1 MQAPVVTED
10 FFSATG
16 LEDPY
21 PLYDRLR
28 AAGPVHRLA
37 EQDLHLV
44 LGQREVRQVL
54 DDPGTFSSN
63 LAGVLQHQD
72 GDVGFIDTAAA
83 GAVDVLATADPPVHT
98 AQRRVLQKPFSRA
111 RIHALTDEV
120 DALLTPRIA
129 QLVGDGGGD
138 WMAGVATPLPVLMI
152 GRVLGLPARDADRL
166 TTWSDAAIELLSGLA
181 PADRLADV
189 GGRLAEFMDYLRGH
203 LDDARRQPSG
213 GLLDDI
219 AATAGAGQLTEREA
233 VVVLVQLVT
242 AGTESTTSLIGSAAR
257 LLATD
262 PALQDRLRE
271 APALIDSFVE
281 ETLRLESPFRGHF
294 RITTRPTELGGVSL
308 PRGAKLM
315 LLWGAANRDADP
327 FPDPAS
333 LDLERPGLKSHTGFG
348 RGIHFCLGAHL
359 ARLEATR
366 AITGLLAVTDR
377 VDLVPG
383 SAPRHLPSMFVRR
396 LARLPLAVTPSATRP
411 QAPPES

>member
-10 FFSATG
+10 LFSAAG

-21 PLYDRLR
+21 PVYERLR
-28 AAGPVHRLA
+28 AAGSVHLLA
-37 EQDLHLV
+37 EQELHLV

-54 DDPGTFSSN
+54 DDPATFSSN

-111 RIHALTDEV
+111 RIRALTDEV
-120 DALLTPRIA
+120 DVLLSPRIA
-129 QLVGDGGGD
+129 ELVSDRGGD

-152 GRVLGLPARDADRL
+152 GRVLGLPAHDADRL
-166 TTWSDAAIELLSGLA
+166 TAWSDAAIELLSGLA

-189 GGRLAEFMDYLRGH
+189 GGRIAEFMDYLRGQLH
-203 LDDARRQPSG
+203 DARRRPSG

-219 AATAGAGQLTEREA
+219 AAAADAGQLSEQEA

-262 PALQDRLRE
+262 SALQDRLRH

-281 ETLRLESPFRGHF
+281 EALRLESPFRGHF
-294 RITTRPTELGGVSL
+294 RITTRSAELGGVSL
-308 PRGAKLM
+308 PQGAKLM

-333 LDLERPGLKSHTGFG
+333 LDLERPGLKSHAGFG

-366 AITGLLAVTDR
+366 AITGLLAGTDR
-377 VDLVPG
+377 VDLAPG
-383 SAPRHLPSMFVRR
+383 SEPRHLPSMFVRR
-396 LARLPLAVTPSATRP
+396 LARLLLAVTPRTPGP